1 MTKVNIFE
9 NGFVVKG
16 HADYAEYGKDIVCS
30 AISATT
36 QTALQGLILYCD
48 AIYDMYEGNLS
59 VHVARPSYASQIIL
73 KTMVLGLKEIEKEYP
88 NHIKVKE
95 ELA

>member
-1 MTKVNIFE
+1 
-9 NGFVVKG
+9 
-16 HADYAEYGKDIVCS
+16 
-30 AISATT
+30 
-36 QTALQGLILYCD
+36 
-48 AIYDMYEGNLS
+48 MYEGNLS